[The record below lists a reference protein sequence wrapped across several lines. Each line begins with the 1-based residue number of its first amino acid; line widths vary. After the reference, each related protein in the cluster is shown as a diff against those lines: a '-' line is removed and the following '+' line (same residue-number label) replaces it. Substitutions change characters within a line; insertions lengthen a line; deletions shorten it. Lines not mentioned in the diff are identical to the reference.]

1 MDDLL
6 DLSNVLISDLDE
18 SLGMNFVAAM
28 SYYEPWAL
36 VLMENFVFF
45 ICVATITYIS
55 AFKVLVFLT
64 EQL

>member
-1 MDDLL
+1 LDDLL

-28 SYYEPWAL
+28 SYYEPWTL
-36 VLMENFVFF
+36 VMMQHFVFSL
-45 ICVATITYIS
+45 CVAAITYIS
-55 AFKVLVFLT
+55 AFKVFVFLT